1 MRRFE
6 DKVAIVTGAASGVG
20 RATAQRL
27 HEEGA
32 TVFGLD
38 LNEAGLKETFDG
50 FERGSTLVVD
60 ISDRAAAHAAVSTCV
75 DRHGGV
81 NVLCNVAGVL
91 RTNHLADVTEDEF
104 RLLMG
109 VNVAGTIWMAQ
120 AAMPYLIEVGGSM
133 VNVGSTSGLMGA
145 AYQTTY
151 SATKGAVIQLTRT
164 LAMEFVRSNVRIN
177 CVAPGGV
184 QTPMT
189 ATVEFPE
196 DLDWDLLG
204 RYAGFRE
211 MSDPKELAAVIAF
224 VASDEASA
232 MHGAIVSAD
241 YGITAG

>member
-6 DKVAIVTGAASGVG
+6 DKVAVVTGAASGVG
-20 RATAQRL
+20 RATARRL
-27 HEEGA
+27 AGEGA
-32 TVFGLD
+32 TVFGID
-38 LNEAGLKETFDG
+38 LNEAGLAETFEGIDK
-50 FERGSTLVVD
+50 GSHLVVD
-60 ISDRAAAHAAVSTCV
+60 ITERAAAHAAISTCV

-104 RLLMG
+104 RLIMG
-109 VNVAGTIWMAQ
+109 VNVGGIIWMAQ

-133 VNVGSTSGLMGA
+133 VNVGSSSGLMGC

-151 SATKGAVIQLTRT
+151 SASKGAVIQLTRT
-164 LAMEFVRSNVRIN
+164 LAMEFVRSSVRIN

-184 QTPMT
+184 TTPMT

-211 MSDPKELAAVIAF
+211 MSSPDELAAVIAF

-232 MHGAIVSAD
+232 MHGSIISAD
-241 YGITAG
+241 YGITTG